1 MRTINASVNVRGMT
15 LAAAVSLLTA
25 CSSTPEQ
32 TDTLAAKLDDYACYF
47 PASREEAPKWVCT
60 GEIEGELTAVGSYE
74 PSYAGYDYRMN
85 MAALRARHQLAEK
98 MSAVFKGSAREMRD
112 NAGVGMAAAV
122 DAYGER
128 VASLLTSQTLR
139 GTKIY
144 SAITGPDETLFV
156 LVGVDK
162 KLAAEQLKEM
172 SHSSFNQADARW
184 QEEKGRKA
192 MAEMDAA
199 IDRQFGLSPRG
210 G

>member
-1 MRTINASVNVRGMT
+1 
-15 LAAAVSLLTA
+15 
-25 CSSTPEQ
+25 
-32 TDTLAAKLDDYACYF
+32 
-47 PASREEAPKWVCT
+47 
-60 GEIEGELTAVGSYE
+60 
-74 PSYAGYDYRMN
+74 
-85 MAALRARHQLAEK
+85 
-98 MSAVFKGSAREMRD
+98 
-112 NAGVGMAAAV
+112 V